1 MPTIDFK
8 TIGEILDYEFH
19 RGTIV
24 TIDSTTDTCTV
35 NVGGAV
41 VTALLFYH

>member
-1 MPTIDFK
+1 VPTIDFRN
-8 TIGEILDYEFH
+8 IGEVLNYEFL